1 MAREGTARA
10 VRASWQRC
18 RGRLH
23 AASARC
29 ATWRALGGA
38 AAVALVV
45 GCTTAPSTPA
55 GANANA
61 AGQRAAASGAV
72 TTGSA
77 AMASTA
83 PAPSAAAGARRVV
96 LVNPG
101 FESPAP
107 SGRTDPAGWF
117 SFQHAGTKSF
127 DFTLDAVDP
136 HGGAHSLRIDNV
148 GPEPYGAIAQAVDVG
163 ANRGKVARFSAWM
176 RTRDVAGTGAVL
188 RMAALSGGAIV
199 GENFMKGRE
208 VTGTTGWTRYTL
220 TLAMPA
226 DAGRLEIGAML
237 QGKGTLWLDDVEL
250 EFVEP

>member
-1 MAREGTARA
+1 MTGRAGRAGSPQRGGPARA
-10 VRASWQRC
+10 R
-18 RGRLH
+18 
-23 AASARC
+23 
-29 ATWRALGGA
+29 
-38 AAVALVV
+38 
-45 GCTTAPSTPA
+45 
-55 GANANA
+55 
-61 AGQRAAASGAV
+61 AASGAGWRTLAAAV
-72 TTGSA
+72 TVALVAGCA
-77 AMASTA
+77 AAP
-83 PAPSAAAGARRVV
+83 PAPTVTQASGAGQRSAAAAATATPNAAAAVRRWT

-101 FESPAP
+101 FESPVP

-117 SFQHAGTKSF
+117 SFQHAGVKSF
-127 DFTLDAVDP
+127 EFTLDAADP
-136 HGGAHSLRIDNV
+136 HGGAQSLRIDNT

-163 ANRGKVARFSAWM
+163 PHRGKVARFSGWM

-220 TLAMPA
+220 ALPMPD